1 MFLAWSK
8 IANLH
13 GQLVSKD
20 GENLELFAKPNLK
33 SMAELSQQLVDGSL
47 PVRFVRIVA
56 TNGASWI
63 SVLELLLA

>member
-20 GENLELFAKPNLK
+20 GENLELFARLNPK
-33 SMAELSQQLVDGSL
+33 SMAELSQRLVDGNL
-47 PVRFVRIVA
+47 PVKSVRIVA
-56 TNGASWI
+56 TNGAS
-63 SVLELLLA
+63 